1 MKQLIVTM
9 VAVVIAFTVRAQ
21 QASITADRNK
31 ILFGEQVTLQL
42 KVANIPAGITLTKW
56 FDTTQLNPQLVIAN
70 SSVIDTIVIND
81 ITTYQQTLQITGF
94 DSGVFTIPPMV
105 VVTNTGNRIGTAAIN
120 IEVLPPNIA
129 GMQGL
134 RAMKDI
140 AEAPATPPV
149 FSWRSVLI
157 WLALVTMLSLLFW
170 YLMQRKRK
178 QPPITTAVPYG
189 KNNIVEALMQLG
201 TEQPNTVAAWHTW
214 INNADRLV
222 RTYLLHTTG
231 IPALQCTADELIIW
245 TNEFII
251 TDQHIRTQY
260 HQLLRLSNA
269 VLYAQHQPNATAASI
284 AAQYVQIIHA
294 IAQNNTHV
302 V

>member
-42 KVANIPAGITLTKW
+42 KVANLPAGITLTKW
-56 FDTTQLNPQLVIAN
+56 FDTTQLNQQLVLAN
-70 SSVIDTIVIND
+70 KSIIDTIVIND

-94 DSGVFTIPPMV
+94 DSDVFTIPPMDV
-105 VVTNTGNRIGTAAIN
+105 ATNTGNRISTAAIN
-120 IEVLPPNIA
+120 IEVLSPNIT

-140 AEAPATPPV
+140 AEAPPTLSA
-149 FSWRSVLI
+149 FSWRSVI
-157 WLALVTMLSLLFW
+157 VWVVLVTLLSIFFWRLML
-170 YLMQRKRK
+170 RKRK
-178 QPPITTAVPYG
+178 QLTTTVATPYG
-189 KNNIVEALMQLG
+189 KKSIVEVLMQLAK
-201 TEQPNTVAAWHTW
+201 EQPNSAATWHVW
-214 INNADRLV
+214 MHQADRLV
-222 RTYLLHTTG
+222 RTYLVDTTG
-231 IPALQCTADELIIW
+231 IPALQCTADELMIW

-251 TDQHIRTQY
+251 ANEAIRTQY

-284 AAQYVQIIHA
+284 AAQYIKIVYAIKQSNPHA
-294 IAQNNTHV
+294 V
-302 V
+302 